1 MKITENLLYFWFET
15 SDVTEVVEKREIWF
29 KSDPAFDAAIRD
41 QFLPAC
47 EAAMAGA
54 LEELKTD
61 TASCLALTL
70 LLDQCPR
77 NLFRHT
83 AKAYAADTQ
92 ALDVAR
98 HALAEGYDANVSPW
112 HRAFF
117 YLPLEHSENITD
129 QHFSVEL
136 FTRLG
141 IVSSLEAAEGHREVI
156 ERFGRFPNRNDALGR
171 TNTPDELEFFK
182 APPRWVE
189 TKAEIDSMHGQKD
202 KPR

>member
-182 APPRWVE
+182 DPPRWVE

>member
-136 FTRLG
+136 FPRLG

-182 APPRWVE
+182 DPPRWVE